1 MSKKVKTKKR
11 KKEER
16 KKNANVPPI
25 KKEELGLVV
34 VDKKKLNLATIRE
47 KEVFKKIVKKVSL
60 ALIGTISIAYIGL
73 MILVATSIFYVSHL
87 QNGLIQKGIF
97 INGIE
102 MSNLSY
108 EEALNCATTQLND
121 TIPEYITLKYKDCA
135 YQISLREL
143 EVRFDIE
150 TATNEAYSIGRTKHV
165 VRDLWAYAKVV
176 NDTTNIECNL
186 QYNEEI
192 LNQLMEEISKQL
204 PDKVQEYSYQI
215 EGDQLMINPGKSGVD
230 LNREELKS
238 VILAKLSN
246 REYDEEILIPTFETL
261 PKPIDLQAIHDEIY
275 TEPQDAYYTEN
286 PLTIYPEVIGMD
298 FDVQSAQDK
307 INIIPNSEQ
316 YNITLN
322 LTNPNIFVR
331 DLNVFPDRLSTFCT
345 NYVNNPNRTT
355 NLILASSKING
366 TVLMPGETFSFNKIV
381 GERTVG
387 AGYRNAAIFVNG
399 QVEDGLAGGI
409 CQVSSTLYDAVIG
422 ANLEITERHNH
433 SKLTS
438 YLPGGKDATVVWGR
452 YDFQF
457 KNNRQYPIKIEMSV
471 ENGVATANIYGIKSN
486 EEYEITIESARIGS
500 VGAYSVYHAY
510 KVYRQ
515 NGVEVK
521 REFLSRDLYK

>member
-11 KKEER
+11 KKEQ
-16 KKNANVPPI
+16 KKNANVSTM
-25 KKEELGLVV
+25 KKEELSLVV
-34 VDKKKLNLATIRE
+34 VDKKKLNLAKIRE
-47 KEVFKKIVKKVSL
+47 KEVFQKIVKKVSL
-60 ALIGTISIAYIGL
+60 AFIVTILIAYIGL

-87 QNGLIQKGIF
+87 KNGLIQKGVF
-97 INGIE
+97 VNGIE

-121 TIPEYITLKYKDCA
+121 TIPEYIKLNYKDCA

-143 EVRFDIE
+143 EIKFDVE
-150 TATNEAYSIGRTKHV
+150 TAINEAYSIGRTQHV
-165 VRDLWAYAKVV
+165 VEDLWDYAKVV
-176 NDTTNIECNL
+176 SDTVNIECRL

-204 PDKVQEYSYQI
+204 PDKVEEYSYQV
-215 EGDQLMINPGKSGVD
+215 EGNQLIINRGKSGVD

-238 VILAKLSN
+238 AILANLRDRKF
-246 REYDEEILIPTFETL
+246 DEEIPIPTIETL
-261 PKPIDLQAIHDEIY
+261 PKPIDLQAIHNEIY
-275 TEPQDAYYTEN
+275 QEPQDAYYTEN
-286 PLTIYPEVIGMD
+286 PLTIYPQVIGID
-298 FDVQSAQDK
+298 FDVKSAQDK
-307 INIIPNSEQ
+307 VDIIPNSEQ
-316 YNITLN
+316 YNITLD
-322 LTNPNIFVR
+322 LTNPNIFVK
-331 DLNVFPDRLSTFCT
+331 DLNVFPDRLSTFGT

-355 NLILASSKING
+355 NLILASNKING

-381 GERTVG
+381 GERTIG
-387 AGYRNAAIFVNG
+387 DGYKNAAIFVNG

-409 CQVSSTLYDAVIG
+409 CQVSSTLYNAVIG
-422 ANLEITERHNH
+422 ANLEIKERHNH

-457 KNNRQYPIKIEMSV
+457 KNNREYPVKIEMSV
-471 ENGVATANIYGIKSN
+471 QNGTQTASILGIKSN
-486 EEYEITIESARIGS
+486 EEYEITIESQF
-500 VGAYSVYHAY
+500 VGMKGLYAVYHAD

>member
-1 MSKKVKTKKR
+1 MSKKVKIKKR
-11 KKEER
+11 RKEEQ
-16 KKNANVPPI
+16 KKNAKVSTV

-34 VDKKKLNLATIRE
+34 VDKKKLNLAMIRE

-87 QNGLIQKGIF
+87 QNGLIQKGVF
-97 INGIE
+97 VNGIE

-121 TIPEYITLKYKDCA
+121 TMPEYITLKYKNCA

-143 EVRFDIE
+143 EVEFDVE
-150 TATNEAYSIGRTKHV
+150 TAANEAYNIGRTKYV
-165 VRDLWAYAKVV
+165 VQDLWDYAKVV
-176 NDTTNIECNL
+176 RDTVNIECSL
-186 QYNEEI
+186 KYNEQI

-204 PDKVQEYSYQI
+204 PDKVQEYSYQV
-215 EGDQLMINPGKSGVD
+215 EGNQLIINRGKSGVD

-238 VILAKLSN
+238 EILLKLRN
-246 REYDEEILIPTFETL
+246 REYNEEIPIPTFETL
-261 PKPIDLQAIHDEIY
+261 SKPIDLQAIHDEIY
-275 TEPQDAYYTEN
+275 REPQDAYYTEN
-286 PLTIYPEVIGMD
+286 PLTVYQQVIGIN
-298 FDVQSAQDK
+298 FDVQSAQAQID
-307 INIIPNSEQ
+307 IVPNSEQ

-322 LTNPNIFVR
+322 LTNPNIFVK
-331 DLNVFPDRLSTFCT
+331 DLNVFPDRLSTFST

-366 TVLMPGETFSFNKIV
+366 TVLMPGETFSFNKTV
-381 GERTVG
+381 GERTIG
-387 AGYRNAAIFVNG
+387 AGYKNAAIFVNG

-457 KNNRQYPIKIEMSV
+457 KNNREYPIKIEMSV
-471 ENGVATANIYGIKSN
+471 QNGAQTASILGIKSN
-486 EEYEITIESARIGS
+486 EEYEITIESGRVGS
-500 VGAYSVYHAY
+500 IGAYSVYHAY

-521 REFLSRDLYK
+521 REFLSRDLYR